1 MSRRLF
7 IVELVNS
14 FGKLTNACL
23 NGKVSEMAQPTYDI
37 RDRAEWIL
45 CLLYAPDAY
54 GRNNTPL
61 YGKTRLQKA
70 TFLLDRKLEEKFGV
84 KTGFNFKPD
93 KYGPFDKGVYT
104 AVTLLQNEGLL
115 SVKEPSE
122 HDEKYDL
129 VQYQLTEK
137 GEAEAQDQF
146 EELPEE
152 QQDLVV
158 WVKNK
163 HALQRLGRLLT
174 YVYNEYPDMTVE
186 SELV

>member
-1 MSRRLF
+1 
-7 IVELVNS
+7 
-14 FGKLTNACL
+14 
-23 NGKVSEMAQPTYDI
+23 MAQPKHDV

-45 CLLYAPDAY
+45 RLLYAPDSY

-70 TFLLDRKLEEKFGV
+70 AFLLDRKLEEKFDV
-84 KTGFNFKPD
+84 ETGFNFKPD
-93 KYGPFDKGVYT
+93 KYGPFDKDIYS
-104 AVTLLQNEGLL
+104 AVTLLENQGHL
-115 SVKEPSE
+115 SVKEPAE

-129 VQYQLTEK
+129 VQYQLTDEGEEIAEEK
-137 GEAEAQDQF
+137 F
-146 EELPEE
+146 TELPEA
-152 QQDLVV
+152 QQELVI

-174 YVYNEYPDMTVE
+174 YVYNEYPEMTVE